1 MSQCFAVKG
10 IGGADQATLGSAEI
24 LVKYAQLA
32 DKRARV
38 YVLVSTWLVVWGIWH
53 VYFVE
58 AVFPNAILWL
68 HYYAASYEFGF
79 VRRGLGGELIR
90 MLTGDHFFAGAY
102 TVLWTSITV
111 WLIALAVVVWLILST
126 GNRSERRI
134 MLALLVPV
142 LPFAFSYAIYNPHPE
157 LFGMTAL
164 VAFSIFLTRA
174 HTSRIEPG

>member
-1 MSQCFAVKG
+1 M
-10 IGGADQATLGSAEI
+10 
-24 LVKYAQLA
+24 
-32 DKRARV
+32 
-38 YVLVSTWLVVWGIWH
+38 STWLVVWGIWH

-174 HTSRIEPG
+174 HTSRTRVILSTLYGLTMAVLALIHEAIHWNSHSARCWR

>member
-58 AVFPNAILWL
+58 AVFRMPSCGCIITRPAMN
-68 HYYAASYEFGF
+68 S
-79 VRRGLGGELIR
+79 GLYV
-90 MLTGDHFFAGAY
+90 AG
-102 TVLWTSITV
+102 W
-111 WLIALAVVVWLILST
+111 AV
-126 GNRSERRI
+126 N
-134 MLALLVPV
+134 
-142 LPFAFSYAIYNPHPE
+142 
-157 LFGMTAL
+157 
-164 VAFSIFLTRA
+164 
-174 HTSRIEPG
+174 

>member
-90 MLTGDHFFAGAY
+90 MLTGDHSCRRLYRSVDVYHGVADRPCRRGVAYPFHGQPVRAQDNACPPRSGA
-102 TVLWTSITV
+102 TLC
-111 WLIALAVVVWLILST
+111 
-126 GNRSERRI
+126 
-134 MLALLVPV
+134 
-142 LPFAFSYAIYNPHPE
+142 
-157 LFGMTAL
+157 LFL
-164 VAFSIFLTRA
+164 RHL
-174 HTSRIEPG
+174 

>member
-68 HYYAASYEFGF
+68 HYSRPAMNS
-79 VRRGLGGELIR
+79 GLYV
-90 MLTGDHFFAGAY
+90 AG
-102 TVLWTSITV
+102 W
-111 WLIALAVVVWLILST
+111 AV
-126 GNRSERRI
+126 N
-134 MLALLVPV
+134 
-142 LPFAFSYAIYNPHPE
+142 
-157 LFGMTAL
+157 
-164 VAFSIFLTRA
+164 
-174 HTSRIEPG
+174 